1 MLCIFGQF
9 IDYISLNY
17 PFKLNTLWGILD
29 IVMIPKSLLHTNFGY
44 FGARSSFCRALTA
57 IYNVSVFDLEVDVFL
72 VKQLKCCTQQ
82 NCRVNL
88 LMYYYMKRIATW
100 ID

>member
-1 MLCIFGQF
+1 M
-9 IDYISLNY
+9 
-17 PFKLNTLWGILD
+17 
-29 IVMIPKSLLHTNFGY
+29 
-44 FGARSSFCRALTA
+44 
-57 IYNVSVFDLEVDVFL
+57 SVFDLEVDVFL